1 MRRKGRRRL
10 HLFHPVFVQP
20 REHSL
25 IPIRPV
31 GKAAVHAGDR
41 GGGSACLF
49 RDGGVCFAPAQQ
61 RCDFHALRKRVQ
73 LRDRAEILKKAVA
86 FLHALKGKDSLEKM
100 IRFLALQLALIHVFA
115 PLLSHN
121 ISLAR

>member
-20 REHSL
+20 RKHSL

-41 GGGSACLF
+41 RGGRARLL
-49 RDGGVCFAPAQQ
+49 RDVGIDAPLVEQ
-61 RCDFHALRKRVQ
+61 RRDMEALRCYAA
-73 LRDRAEILKKAVA
+73 D
-86 FLHALKGKDSLEKM
+86 
-100 IRFLALQLALIHVFA
+100 
-115 PLLSHN
+115 
-121 ISLAR
+121 